1 MTADQSP
8 QASNK
13 PHDEAV
19 AWLLKNRD
27 INQSAHE
34 ARAFEAWLDRSP
46 ENRTAYEE
54 AERRTGQAGAAR
66 TGQAG
71 TAAKPRSNAAKILA
85 IAILLAAL
93 AGGTFML
100 LHG

>member
-8 QASNK
+8 QANDK
-13 PHDEAV
+13 PHDEAA
-19 AWLLKNRD
+19 AWVLKNRD

-34 ARAFEAWLDRSP
+34 ARAFEAWLDHSP

-54 AERRTGQAGAAR
+54 AERRAGKAGTAR

-71 TAAKPRSNAAKILA
+71 TVDKPRSNAAKIIA
-85 IAILLAAL
+85 VAILLAAL
-93 AGGTFML
+93 AGGAFML

>member
-8 QASNK
+8 QASDK
-13 PHDEAV
+13 PHDEAA
-19 AWLLKNRD
+19 AWVLKNRD

-54 AERRTGQAGAAR
+54 AERRAGKAGTDR
-66 TGQAG
+66 TGQDG
-71 TAAKPRSNAAKILA
+71 TAAKPRSIAAKILA

>member
-13 PHDEAV
+13 PHDEAA
-19 AWLLKNRD
+19 AWLQKNRD

-54 AERRTGQAGAAR
+54 AERRTGKAP
-66 TGQAG
+66 TDQAG
-71 TAAKPRSNAAKILA
+71 TAAKPRSNAAKIIA
-85 IAILLAAL
+85 IVILLAAL